1 MGDLAWSERR
11 RALRVPVRGVA
22 VFYAEDG
29 ATHGTIEN
37 LSSSGALVSV
47 AGVPSEQAPASAVG
61 ASTRMTGEREAL
73 DVELKLGVE
82 SGWVSARTVR
92 VERTAKRFRIAVA
105 FENIDPAIAAAI
117 ETTITAAIRA
127 AQRRPIL
134 VIDDRIPRRHDLVTR
149 LAARGM
155 TPLAPRTPLEAIDL
169 LTRTQL
175 HVNVCLLAPS
185 FGQSTAELRALVSD
199 SFPWVSTADISDD
212 VEATVD
218 RALEA
223 WSGTDVARLSSA
235 IA

>member
-1 MGDLAWSERR
+1 GDLASWSERR

-29 ATHGTIEN
+29 AMHGTIEN

-47 AGVPSEQAPASAVG
+47 AGVPSDEN
-61 ASTRMTGEREAL
+61 L
-73 DVELKLGVE
+73 DVELKLGHE
-82 SGWVSARTVR
+82 SGWVSAKTVR
-92 VERTAKRFRIAVA
+92 IERASQAGQEAGLLGSLTRGRRWRIAVQFDRVA
-105 FENIDPAIAAAI
+105 DNMRAAI
-117 ETTITAAIRA
+117 DGAIEHALRA
-127 AQRRPIL
+127 AQRRPIM
-134 VIDDRIPRRHDLVTR
+134 VIDDRPARRVNLATR

-185 FGQSTAELRALVSD
+185 FGQSVEQLRALVSD
-199 SFPWVSTADISDD
+199 SFPWVTTAEISDD
-212 VEATVD
+212 VELTVD

-223 WSGTDVARLSSA
+223 WSGTDVAR
-235 IA
+235 IAAGIA

>member
-1 MGDLAWSERR
+1 MGEHERR

-22 VFYAEDG
+22 VFYAQDG

-37 LSSSGALVSV
+37 LSASGALVSV
-47 AGVPSEQAPASAVG
+47 AGVPSNKE
-61 ASTRMTGEREAL
+61 L
-73 DVELKLGVE
+73 DVELKLGVD

-92 VERTAKRFRIAVA
+92 VEKTAKRWRIAVA
-105 FENIDPAIAAAI
+105 FEHVDPALAASIDAAI
-117 ETTITAAIRA
+117 TSAIRA

-134 VIDDRIPRRHDLVTR
+134 VIDDRIARRTDLVTR

-175 HVNVCLLAPS
+175 HVNVALLAPS
-185 FGQSTAELRALVSD
+185 FGHSAGELRALVSD
-199 SFPWVSTADISDD
+199 SFPWVSTAEITDD

-223 WSGTDVARLSSA
+223 WSGTDVARLSAA

>member
-47 AGVPSEQAPASAVG
+47 AGVPSEQA
-61 ASTRMTGEREAL
+61 L
-73 DVELKLGVE
+73 DVELKLGVD

-117 ETTITAAIRA
+117 ETAITAAIRA

>member
-1 MGDLAWSERR
+1 MGDLASWSERR

-29 ATHGTIEN
+29 AMHGTIEN
-37 LSSSGALVSV
+37 LSSSGALVTV
-47 AGVPSEQAPASAVG
+47 AGVPSDEN
-61 ASTRMTGEREAL
+61 L
-73 DVELKLGVE
+73 DVELKLGE
-82 SGWVSARTVR
+82 DSGWVSAHTVR
-92 VERTAKRFRIAVA
+92 IERTARRWRIAVQ
-105 FENIDPAIAAAI
+105 FDRVDDQMRSAI
-117 ETTITAAIRA
+117 EGAIDHALRA

-134 VIDDRIPRRHDLVTR
+134 VIDDRPARRVNLATR

-185 FGQSTAELRALVSD
+185 FGQTVDELRSLVSD
-199 SFPWVSTADISDD
+199 SFPWVATAEITDD
-212 VEATVD
+212 VELTVD

-223 WSGTDVARLSSA
+223 WSGTDVAR
-235 IA
+235 IASVLA

>member
-11 RALRVPVRGVA
+11 SALRVPVRGVA

-47 AGVPSEQAPASAVG
+47 SGVPSEQ
-61 ASTRMTGEREAL
+61 AL
-73 DVELKLGVE
+73 DVELKLGVD

-92 VERTAKRFRIAVA
+92 VERMAKRFRIAVA
-105 FENIDPAIAAAI
+105 FENIDPAVAAAI
-117 ETTITAAIRA
+117 DTAITAAIRA

-155 TPLAPRTPLEAIDL
+155 TPLAPRTPLEAIEL

-212 VEATVD
+212 LDATVE

-223 WSGTDVARLSSA
+223 WAGTDGARLSAA